1 MIPKEE
7 MKISPIN
14 YSGPQ
19 GYKGPVQD
27 TDCHHREMECGGD
40 GHYGSFSITHPVSY
54 LKESGQHM
62 EIIKVGKLPR

>member
-14 YSGPQ
+14 YSGPH

-40 GHYGSFSITHPVSY
+40 GHCGSFSITHPVSY
-54 LKESGQHM
+54 LKE
-62 EIIKVGKLPR
+62 